1 MEGAAQTL
9 LSNAG
14 QLLSSEY
21 QQLRGVG
28 GDVAELRDEL
38 DAINA
43 LLIMQSEAEDGAV
56 DRFASPVRS
65 EPFAPAPWPSASAR
79 RGSASTVTRCAAPLL
94 CYPPP

>member
-1 MEGAAQTL
+1 MEGTAQTL

-14 QLLSSEY
+14 QLLSMEY

-56 DRFASPVRS
+56 DRFLQVCMRQLGEVAYDA
-65 EPFAPAPWPSASAR
+65 ED
-79 RGSASTVTRCAAPLL
+79 
-94 CYPPP
+94 